1 MKEIESSSTSLQTA
15 ASPKRETAPPMK
27 ILTRP
32 PGEEPKRQ
40 ISWREKPKQQQQH
53 ESWRKSKSASRQN
66 IQSSPDHSLDDSRS
80 IQSSST
86 ASSRI
91 LENNQNGRGGG
102 GRGRG
107 NERGGRGRHGD
118 RGGGRGRNSR
128 GRGGRKG
135 GRVQAGKTS
144 VVRTSSGN
152 IEYHVSLEEEP
163 KIKSELMPNGTVRLS
178 RKKKKNHKQQQHT
191 SIQTSLEIGKPP
203 PQEKK

>member
-1 MKEIESSSTSLQTA
+1 
-15 ASPKRETAPPMK
+15 MK

-32 PGEEPKRQ
+32 PSEEPKRQ
-40 ISWREKPKQQQQH
+40 MSWREKPKQQQPQQH
-53 ESWRKSKSASRQN
+53 QHDSWRKSKSASKQKRPT
-66 IQSSPDHSLDDSRS
+66 SPDHSLDDSRS

-86 ASSRI
+86 TSSRPF
-91 LENNQNGRGGG
+91 EKSQKGRG

-107 NERGGRGRHGD
+107 NERGGRGRAHGD
-118 RGGGRGRNSR
+118 RGGGRGRG

-152 IEYHVSLEEEP
+152 VEYHVSLEEEP
-163 KIKSELMPNGTVRLS
+163 KIKGELMPNGTVRLS
-178 RKKKKNHKQQQHT
+178 RKKKKNQKQQQHT